1 MKEKAKNKKE
11 LTATPDKLKKSGEG
25 KKLEEQL
32 RASEEKFRAILEAVP
47 DLMLIM
53 DSEGR
58 YRDIFTDNLNLLA
71 FPASQLL
78 GKTVHEMMPENIA
91 QLHQSVI
98 NQTLLT
104 GKPQHIEY
112 PLEIHGVDHWF
123 FANVV
128 KFIFQD
134 SECVLWSARDITDG
148 KKSEEAIKESEAR
161 YRGLSEATF
170 SSIFISEKGVCLEQN
185 STAEKM
191 FGYTLSEAIGRR
203 GIEWISPDDREM
215 VEKKMLSGYEEPY
228 EATAL
233 RKNGSTF
240 PTEIQGKKIHYKG
253 RSVRVTALS
262 DITKRKAA
270 ETALRESQER
280 LELAVTGTNLG
291 LWDNNLLTGENT
303 LNRQYAEMLGYE
315 PGEIRNNFESFKEF
329 IHPDD
334 LPEMMKK
341 LQRHMDGETSSY
353 KAEFRMRAKNG
364 EWKWIQS
371 SGIVSERDEN
381 GKPLRIIGTQR
392 NITENKQTE
401 KAIERAKNEWELTFD
416 TIPDMIMILDKQY
429 RIIRANRATADKL
442 GIPITELPGKICYQV
457 LHGTE
462 APPNSC
468 PHAELLKDSREHTV
482 EMHMD
487 LLGGNYMITA
497 TPFFDMEGHSIG
509 SVHVA
514 RDISSLKAAEVAQ
527 RKSEERMELAI
538 AGANLGLWD
547 QNIVTGKSIHNRHWA
562 EMLGYTPEEIETEH
576 ISWDN
581 LLYPEDF
588 LPALKDLNEHLA
600 GKTPFYESEFR
611 LRTKSGDWKWIQSSG
626 RVSERDDDGKP
637 LRMLGTHRDITDRKE
652 MEQALQENKDRLEM
666 AVTVTNLGMWD
677 WNILTGKSIYSREWT
692 QMLGYTP
699 EEIKP
704 HSDSW
709 KNLIHPKDS
718 ERTMALLKEHFE
730 GKTPLFEAVL
740 RLASK
745 TGEWKWIQTVG
756 RVYERDNAGKPLRM
770 IGTHRDITEQK
781 LSTEE
786 LGNYREHL
794 EELVKE
800 RTTELQSLVGAMA
813 GREARMAD
821 LKDVVKLLR
830 EQIEETGMEPVADDP
845 LLGGK

>member
-1 MKEKAKNKKE
+1 MKGKDKNKKE
-11 LTATPDKLKKSGEG
+11 LTATPDKLKKSGEV
-25 KKLEEQL
+25 KKTEEQL
-32 RASEEKFRAILEAVP
+32 RASEEKFRAVLEAVP
-47 DLMLIM
+47 DLMLVM

-71 FPASQLL
+71 FPVSQLL
-78 GKTVHEMMPENIA
+78 GKTVHEMMPENFA
-91 QLHQSVI
+91 QLQQAVI
-98 NQTLLT
+98 NQTLST

-112 PLEIHGVDHWF
+112 PLEIDGVDHWF
-123 FANVV
+123 SANVV

-134 SECVLWSARDITDG
+134 SECVLWSIRDT
-148 KKSEEAIKESEAR
+148 
-161 YRGLSEATF
+161 
-170 SSIFISEKGVCLEQN
+170 
-185 STAEKM
+185 
-191 FGYTLSEAIGRR
+191 
-203 GIEWISPDDREM
+203 
-215 VEKKMLSGYEEPY
+215 
-228 EATAL
+228 
-233 RKNGSTF
+233 
-240 PTEIQGKKIHYKG
+240 
-253 RSVRVTALS
+253 
-262 DITKRKAA
+262 TKRKAA
-270 ETALRESQER
+270 ETALRESRER

-291 LWDNNLLTGENT
+291 LWDSNLLTGEDT
-303 LNRQYAEMLGYE
+303 LNQQYSEMLGYE
-315 PGEIRNNFESFKEF
+315 PGEIGNNFESFKKL

-334 LPEMMKK
+334 LPEMTKK
-341 LQRHMDGETSSY
+341 LQRHLDGETPSY

-371 SGIVSERDEN
+371 SGMVSEREEN

-392 NITENKQTE
+392 DITENKQTE
-401 KAIERAKNEWELTFD
+401 EAIERAKNEWELTFD
-416 TIPDMIMILDKQY
+416 TIPDMIMILDNQY
-429 RIIRANRATADKL
+429 RILRANRVVADKL

-462 APPNSC
+462 APPSSC

-482 EMHMD
+482 EMQMA
-487 LLGGNYMITA
+487 LLGGDYMITA
-497 TPFFDMEGHSIG
+497 TPLFDLEGHSIG

-547 QNIVTGKSIHNRHWA
+547 QNIVTGESIHNRHWA

-581 LLYPEDF
+581 LLHPEDF
-588 LPALKDLNEHLA
+588 LPALKDFNEHLA

-626 RVSERDDDGKP
+626 RVSEWDDAGKP

-652 MEQALQENKDRLEM
+652 MEQTLQENKDRLEM

-677 WNILTGKSIYSREWT
+677 WNIITGNSIYSREWIR
-692 QMLGYTP
+692 MLGYTP

-709 KNLIHPKDS
+709 KNLIHPEDS

-730 GKTPLFEAVL
+730 GKTPLFEVVL
-740 RLASK
+740 RLATK
-745 TGEWKWIQTVG
+745 TGEWKWIQSVG
-756 RVYERDNAGKPLRM
+756 RIYERDNAGEPLRM

-786 LGNYREHL
+786 LGDYREHL
-794 EELVKE
+794 EELVNE
-800 RTTELQSLVGAMA
+800 RTAELQSLVGAMA

-821 LKDVVKLLR
+821 LKDVIKLLR
-830 EQIEETGMEPVADDP
+830 EQIEEAGMEPVANDP
-845 LLGGK
+845 LLGRKES